1 MATDILN
8 FLKLLKE
15 KYNLNEARSGSL
27 SSHVHFSHETS
38 DSPKD
43 LTDIS
48 HSKHTEN
55 THEENEGHLKQF
67 KAAAHWLAGLHTQGG
82 HEKSHEK
89 GIEDSAFEMLKNH
102 FHPNSHHKKHD
113 VTFTVH
119 DKNNNPVWKLQ
130 TGNPSAN
137 VKKGVNDV
145 VITSL
150 TGSHKPIVIDV
161 KSDRA
166 NIFDKTL
173 RGSGEGQE
181 FDVSQHKD
189 TLVRRV
195 GRLLGRL
202 GKLPKMF
209 NRSKDDP
216 TTSSRP
222 EELRTS
228 NTEGRN
234 LFARLADV
242 AARRKG
248 TTVHTVVGSDGQI
261 GHFSTGSGEGHRSFS
276 DYITDVQ
283 GIARTPRT
291 LRRGVSQRIQA
302 QPTSE
307 HTWATDLL
315 AQGNHHD
322 ISEILDL
329 HKIK

>member
-1 MATDILN
+1 MAVDILN
-8 FLKLLKE
+8 FLEVLKE
-15 KYNLNEARSGSL
+15 KYNLNEAHTGSL
-27 SSHVHFSHETS
+27 SSHVHFSHETTYT
-38 DSPKD
+38 PKD
-43 LTDIS
+43 LTNIDRP
-48 HSKHTEN
+48 KHTKT
-55 THEENEGHLKQF
+55 THEENEGNLKQF
-67 KAAAHWLAGLHTQGG
+67 KAAAHWLAGLHTNSG

-102 FHPNSHHKKHD
+102 FHPNSHHRKHD
-113 VTFTVH
+113 LTFTIH
-119 DKNNNPVWKLQ
+119 DKDNNPVWNLQ

-137 VKKGVNDV
+137 TKKGVNDIV
-145 VITSL
+145 VSSL

-195 GRLLGRL
+195 GGLLKRL

-209 NRSKDDP
+209 SIKKDDP
-216 TTSSRP
+216 TVPSRP
-222 EELRTS
+222 EELRTT
-228 NTEGRN
+228 NTKGRN
-234 LFARLADV
+234 FFARLADIH
-242 AARRKG
+242 ARRNG
-248 TTVHTVVGSDGQI
+248 TTVHTVIGSEGRI

-276 DYITDVQ
+276 DHITDVQ

-302 QPTSE
+302 QPASE

-322 ISEILDL
+322 ISQILDL